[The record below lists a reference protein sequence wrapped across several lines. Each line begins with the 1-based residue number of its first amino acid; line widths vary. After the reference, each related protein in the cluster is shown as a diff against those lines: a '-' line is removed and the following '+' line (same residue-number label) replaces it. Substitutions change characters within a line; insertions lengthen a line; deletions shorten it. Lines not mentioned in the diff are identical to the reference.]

1 MMKITMR
8 AGLLTVLT
16 SLIASC
22 GILAPMDKPADQK
35 REPEDCSRGTFSF
48 DFETSKTVQ
57 PLGSSKLLFQ
67 EMTKAN
73 KNRETVPLLDI
84 THAAGWSDGWDILVE
99 VGERTEPADLNTRAQ
114 TPGYCWRNLPASSAM
129 SDRPSDKF
137 YLFTKDNRPVQFIQ
151 FHPYEQPIQF
161 EKGAV
166 ATKETVLVSNG
177 TYLMPE

>member
-1 MMKITMR
+1 MMKATGRAALLAIVTTFIT
-8 AGLLTVLT
+8 
-16 SLIASC
+16 SC
-22 GILAPMDKPADQK
+22 GILAPMDKPEDQK

-48 DFETSKTVQ
+48 DFETSETVQ

-73 KNRETVPLLDI
+73 KNKQPIPLLDI
-84 THAAGWSDGWDILVE
+84 TRAAGWSDGWDILVE
-99 VGERTEPADLNTRAQ
+99 VGEHTKQADLNTRAQ
-114 TPGYCWRNLPASSAM
+114 TPGYCWQNLPESSAM
-129 SDRPSDKF
+129 PDRSSDKF

-151 FHPYEQPIQF
+151 FRPYEQPIQF
-161 EKGAV
+161 KKGAI